1 MTRLLS
7 KSVGN
12 RPSRRENRSYASTQ
26 TRTPDLAK
34 DFSRQMVATPPD
46 PSCPA
51 GLGGHLPTRPR
62 LARNSW
68 GRRPANFACCYHV
81 ANRQLPCAACWKR
94 ALLSQTSASQLDRGR
109 FFQADRSSQRMDG
122 ASSLRPGG
130 FGGRAHFRHARAA
143 RAGND
148 GIFAGGDGLV
158 G

>member
-1 MTRLLS
+1 
-7 KSVGN
+7 
-12 RPSRRENRSYASTQ
+12 RENRSYASTQ

-46 PSCPA
+46 PSRTF
-51 GLGGHLPTRPR
+51 GLGGHLSARSWVS
-62 LARNSW
+62 RNSR

-109 FFQADRSSQRMDG
+109 FFQADWRSQRMDG
-122 ASSLRPGG
+122 ASSLHPGD
-130 FGGRAHFRHARAA
+130 FGGRAHFRHARAP
-143 RAGND
+143 RAGNN
-148 GIFAGGDGLV
+148 GIVAGGVGLV